1 MANGI
6 TLVVNTII
14 NFLSKFGI
22 FSGFLLVYLESIIPV
37 LPLSVFI
44 ALNILIYGNVIG
56 FIVSLIATILGS
68 MTSFFISRKFS
79 KFIDK
84 KIKKYKK
91 TKDIKKLIN
100 KLSFANLLILFAIPF
115 TPAFMVNI
123 AAGLSKIDKKK
134 YLLALIIGKIP
145 MVYFWAFI
153 GKSLSESLTD
163 ISTLFKIVFMIVIAY
178 LVGKVANKFMEE

>member
-84 KIKKYKK
+84 KIGSKSY
-91 TKDIKKLIN
+91 
-100 KLSFANLLILFAIPF
+100 LF
-115 TPAFMVNI
+115 
-123 AAGLSKIDKKK
+123 
-134 YLLALIIGKIP
+134 
-145 MVYFWAFI
+145 
-153 GKSLSESLTD
+153 
-163 ISTLFKIVFMIVIAY
+163 
-178 LVGKVANKFMEE
+178 